1 MNTNPFKSSGLSKV
15 DISLM
20 AESMASS
27 SKYPDRRWVIDNIPE
42 SWSTERYHQFIINEF
57 REYLS
62 SPIESSKDYEVQ
74 IKKILS
80 WKLESLSQKYS
91 GLS

>member
-20 AESMASS
+20 AESMAFSS
-27 SKYPDRRWVIDNIPE
+27 EYPDRRWVIDNIPE
-42 SWSTERYHQFIINEF
+42 SWSTERYYQFIINEF
-57 REYLS
+57 REYLN
-62 SPIESSKDYEVQ
+62 SPIELSKDYEIR

-80 WKLESLSQKYS
+80 WKLEDCGEVNYW
-91 GLS
+91 